1 MERKRIQQS
10 LSRSNIQ
17 FVPSQPDNKK
27 LSDAKKTS
35 EEEEGKKQ
43 SFVFHYN
50 TEFHWYYYSF

>member
-50 TEFHWYYYSF
+50 T